1 MVEGF
6 FRQYKRGLISKDTWE
21 PLEMAVVEAMEVDTI
36 DIWWEARVAP
46 LSGEFR
52 DHLNETRK
60 TGTDYVF
67 PDVGTM
73 VKPDD
78 VE

>member
-1 MVEGF
+1 
-6 FRQYKRGLISKDTWE
+6 
-21 PLEMAVVEAMEVDTI
+21 MAVVEVMEVDTI
-36 DIWWEARVAP
+36 NIWWEARVAP